1 MKHIEDYLDGVK
13 RIAITGHT
21 SPDGDCVGSCLGL
34 WNYLKDN
41 YPDITAH
48 VYLQEIKSVFDYLRG
63 ADEIRHEDTG
73 DDYDLMILLDIS
85 SKTRISFAEKILQR
99 VPKTLCIDHH
109 VTNPGG
115 FTWFDNDPGA
125 SSASEVLSRY
135 LDPEKISARCAECL
149 YTGIVHDTGV
159 FQYTCTSPA
168 TMRTAAMLME
178 KDIDFTGII
187 ENSFFAKTYSQNLA
201 MAQVITGSKL
211 MLNGMVIVGV
221 MPREE
226 RWKLGMKAAEL
237 DNIVS
242 QLRYTEGVDVAVF
255 LYQLDGGEY
264 KVSLRSKEIIDVSAV
279 AASFDGGGHVRAAG
293 CMLKGEP
300 ADITDKLI
308 AEIIKQLDG
317 GNSYERDP
325 ESV

>member
-1 MKHIEDYLDGVK
+1 MKRIEDYLDGIK

-21 SPDGDCVGSCLGL
+21 SPDGDCVGSCLGM

-48 VYLQEIKSVFDYLRG
+48 VYLQEIKNTFDFLRG
-63 ADEIRHEDTG
+63 VDEIRHEDTG
-73 DDYDLMILLDIS
+73 EDYDLMILLDIS
-85 SKTRISFAEKILQR
+85 SRSRISFAEKILER
-99 VPKTLCIDHH
+99 APKTLCIDHH

-115 FTWFDNDPGA
+115 FTWFDNDPAA

-135 LDPEKISARCAECL
+135 LDPEKISASCAECL

-159 FQYTCTSPA
+159 FQYSCTSPA

-178 KDIDFTGII
+178 KGIDFTEII
-187 ENSFFAKTYSQNLA
+187 ENSFFAKTYTQNLA

-221 MPREE
+221 MTREE

-293 CMLKGEP
+293 CTLKGQPE
-300 ADITDKLI
+300 DLTEKLI

-317 GNSYERDP
+317 GTVNERDP

>member
-1 MKHIEDYLDGVK
+1 MKRIEDYLDGIK
-13 RIAITGHT
+13 RIAITGHV
-21 SPDGDCVGSCLGL
+21 SPDGDCAGSCLGL

-48 VYLQEIKSVFDYLRG
+48 VYLQETKDVFNFLRG
-63 ADEIRHEDTG
+63 VDEIRHDDTG
-73 DDYDLMILLDIS
+73 EDYDLMILLDIS
-85 SKTRISFAEKILQR
+85 SKNRIAFAEKILER

-115 FTWFDNDPGA
+115 FTWFDNDPMA

-135 LDPEKISARCAECL
+135 LDPEKISLSCAECL

-159 FQYTCTSPA
+159 FQYTCTSPE

-178 KDIDFTGII
+178 KGLDFTKII
-187 ENSFFAKTYSQNLA
+187 EESFFAKTYSQNLA
-201 MAQVITGSKL
+201 MAKVITGSKL
-211 MLNGMVIVGV
+211 MLNGMVIAGV
-221 MPREE
+221 MTREE

-242 QLRYTEGVDVAVF
+242 QLRYTSGVDVAIF

-279 AASFDGGGHVRAAG
+279 AAVFDGGGHVRAAG
-293 CMLKGEP
+293 CKFCGEP
-300 ADITDKLI
+300 DEIMDKLI
-308 AEIIKQLDG
+308 AEIVKQLDG
-317 GNSYERDP
+317 R
-325 ESV
+325 